1 MHTSHPVYRLVV
13 RVALG
18 KTKQLLA
25 DLTNNY
31 SPVRYPDR
39 LGLGGEATC
48 PPLQGKIMKLVHTI
62 TSDDI
67 DKRYLD
73 IVLCE
78 HCGTTERFD
87 VQDFIGRVM
96 KLDVGKRIYLS
107 DTGQLHVENQEQ
119 LEKRL
124 GHIS

>member
-1 MHTSHPVYRLVV
+1 
-13 RVALG
+13 
-18 KTKQLLA
+18 
-25 DLTNNY
+25 
-31 SPVRYPDR
+31 
-39 LGLGGEATC
+39 
-48 PPLQGKIMKLVHTI
+48 MKLVHTI